1 MAWHLMGSLSAEK
14 YDKNYGEREIVNRI
28 TKYLLNHK
36 HYLIY
41 VIIFSL
47 SSALVSILIPVI
59 MAIGLEELFINK
71 SLDII
76 LFAAGGYL
84 IFLVL
89 EWILTY
95 VYQVN
100 SQKLQA
106 NVTYDL
112 RKDLYSRINRHE
124 IAFFDQNKTGKVMAR
139 VSGDTFQ
146 LGGVLTTLVDLGAV
160 ILRAVLILGTILL
173 IDWQLTLISLIIFPI
188 LFGSIYLFR
197 KVFKRYSLLQRRA
210 EATLNAF
217 VDKNKMSLTILENF
231 KSKKL
236 MLMLSRL
243 LSFVLLVRSLTL
255 LQLLGL

>member
-28 TKYLLNHK
+28 AHYLLNHK

-47 SSALVSILIPVI
+47 SSALISISIPVI
-59 MAIGLEELFINK
+59 LAIGLEELFSNSK

-76 LFAAGGYL
+76 LFATSGYL
-84 IFLVL
+84 ILLVF

-95 VYQVN
+95 ISQVN

-106 NVTYDL
+106 HVTYDL
-112 RKDLYSRINRHE
+112 RKELYSRINRHE

-146 LGGVLTTLVDLGAV
+146 LGGVLTTLVDLSSV
-160 ILRAVLILGTILL
+160 ILRAVLILGMMTI
-173 IDWQLTLISLIIFPI
+173 IIPNI
-188 LFGSIYLFR
+188 VTR
-197 KVFKRYSLLQRRA
+197 
-210 EATLNAF
+210 
-217 VDKNKMSLTILENF
+217 
-231 KSKKL
+231 
-236 MLMLSRL
+236 
-243 LSFVLLVRSLTL
+243 
-255 LQLLGL
+255 